1 MRIFRI
7 ICLVLVQVM
16 LAVNY
21 INAAGLRTHL
31 SPAVNIDN
39 EVIIGTF
46 IKARN
51 ISFEWMGVI
60 DFWK

>member
-1 MRIFRI
+1 M
-7 ICLVLVQVM
+7 LVQVM